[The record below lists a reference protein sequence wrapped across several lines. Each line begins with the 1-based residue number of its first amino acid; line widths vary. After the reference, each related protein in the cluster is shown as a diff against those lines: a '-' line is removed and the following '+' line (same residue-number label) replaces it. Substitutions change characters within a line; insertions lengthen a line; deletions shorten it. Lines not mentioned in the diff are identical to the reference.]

1 MTRVP
6 LRLTPLRGALLALVG
21 PHGLTDLNK
30 PRVLERYACWLA
42 LPLPSAVVTLL
53 FCVASVAHLRDELGG
68 LGGSLLVH
76 ALVRELHRL
85 LGAQPAFDA
94 FMLYFAFLHTPLHY
108 LTETVHGNGR
118 LVCACLAASAALCAV
133 ARALVRG
140 GGPGG
145 ACTWVLT
152 DAMQRLV
159 IAHVVT
165 TAHAHRARA
174 SRRAAASP
182 GKRP

>member
-6 LRLTPLRGALLALVG
+6 LRLTPLSGALLALVG

-42 LPLPSAVVTLL
+42 LPLPSAAVTLL
-53 FCVASVAHLRDELGG
+53 FCAASVAHLRDELGG
-68 LGGSLLVH
+68 TGGSLFVH
-76 ALVRELHRL
+76 ALVCELHRL

-94 FMLYFAFLHTPLHY
+94 FMLYFAILHTPLHY

-133 ARALVRG
+133 GRALVR
-140 GGPGG
+140 GG

-165 TAHAHRARA
+165 TAHARCARA
-174 SRRAAASP
+174 SRLAAASP